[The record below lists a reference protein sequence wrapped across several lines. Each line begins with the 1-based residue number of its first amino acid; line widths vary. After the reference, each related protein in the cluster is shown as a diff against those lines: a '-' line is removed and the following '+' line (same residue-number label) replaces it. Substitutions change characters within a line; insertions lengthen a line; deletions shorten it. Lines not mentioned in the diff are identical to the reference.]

1 MLQFPQYF
9 FSNSKMN
16 IEVSIINPLLAIHRS
31 QSLKIR
37 KFQKIII
44 KTGLFLIDNANVF
57 ALKIFVFPIGSTS

>member
-1 MLQFPQYF
+1 
-9 FSNSKMN
+9 MN